1 MARVLLNVPK
11 RVKAD
16 TPFEVRI
23 LISHPMETGQR
34 RDDRGGVVPRNIISS
49 FTCTMGGELVIE
61 AELFPAI
68 AANPYLSFHASA
80 AKSGD
85 LVLAWRGDGGL
96 AQNET
101 VAITVE

>member
-1 MARVLLNVPK
+1 MNVPK

-16 TPFEVRI
+16 EPFEVRI

-34 RDDRGGVVPRNIISS
+34 RDDRGGIVPRNIISS
-49 FTCTMGGELVIE
+49 FTCTMDGELVIE

-80 AKSGD
+80 ARSGD
-85 LVLAWRGDGGL
+85 LVLTWKGDEEL
-96 AQNET
+96 AQTET